1 MKRSIGVTVIAVLSL
16 LGSVLTLLMGVLM
29 GWVMFRAPVASPDQY
44 PGSPAFFK
52 AMLFAGVLIYVV
64 PAIWGICTSIGLFRL
79 RDWARISIIAFAV
92 LLILTGGF
100 GILMSLVIP
109 LPTPSHLPSDRS
121 IEVGVRLSMGL
132 FSAALLGLGIWW
144 VAFFSR
150 KKVRQQFVGLRAG
163 IVYGAPPQVSD
174 SLQLPPTMETVPR
187 IRQRPLSIAILAWF
201 LLAGCALIPLNVLL
215 RAPAVLFTKV
225 VTGYPAAVY
234 YLALAGVQLYIGIG
248 LLRLR
253 PAARIVCIW
262 YLAYGFVNA
271 AVFYL
276 APGGHARMLS
286 LIEKQQS
293 MFPWIQPGQN
303 QFLQQVDLTPLLI
316 VGACV
321 GLAVLAVPLYFLVT
335 RRQAFESAGTAAAGQ

>member
-1 MKRSIGVTVIAVLSL
+1 MKRSIGVTVIAILSL
-16 LGSVLTLLMGVLM
+16 LGSVLTLLIGVLM
-29 GWVMFRAPVASPDQY
+29 GWVMFRAPVASPNQF
-44 PGSPAFFK
+44 PGSPAFLK
-52 AMLFAGVLIYVV
+52 AMMLVGVLVYVV

-79 RDWARISIIAFAV
+79 KDWARISMIAFAV
-92 LLILTGGF
+92 LLILMGGF

-109 LPTPSHLPSDRS
+109 LPTPPNLPSDKS
-121 IEVGVRLSMGL
+121 IEVGVRLSMGV

-163 IVYGAPPQVSD
+163 IADGAPPQGLD
-174 SLQLPPTMETVPR
+174 SLTLPPPMETMPSTPR
-187 IRQRPLSIAILAWF
+187 RPLSITILAWL
-201 LLAGCALIPLNVLL
+201 LLAGCAMIPLNVLL

-225 VTGYPAAVY
+225 VTGYPASVY
-234 YLALAGVQLYIGIG
+234 YIALAGLQLYIGIG

-253 PAARIVCIW
+253 PAARVVCIW

-276 APGGHARMLS
+276 APGGHARMLA

-293 MFPWIQPGQN
+293 VFPWIPPGQN

-321 GLAVLAVPLYFLVT
+321 GLAVLAVPLYFLIT
-335 RRQAFESAGTAAAGQ
+335 RRQAFETAGTAVAGQ